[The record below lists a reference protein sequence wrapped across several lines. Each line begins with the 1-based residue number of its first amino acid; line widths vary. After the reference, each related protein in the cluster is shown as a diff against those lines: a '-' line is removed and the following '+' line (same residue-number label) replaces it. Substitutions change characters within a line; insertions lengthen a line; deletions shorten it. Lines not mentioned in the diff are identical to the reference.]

1 MTPPLT
7 EIRAA
12 GINFSPPGSAV
23 IYPTEKIKPMK
34 IIPIRT
40 KIFWEGENLLTFILK
55 YVPRL
60 KNKSILV
67 VTSKIVALSEK
78 RTVPSSGDREKAKL
92 IRAES
97 DFALPTKYVWLTI
110 KDGMVMASAGVDE
123 SNANGRIILLPE
135 DSFSTARLLRKELKS
150 KFKLNY
156 LGVLITDSRTAP
168 LRAGIT
174 GATLGYAGF
183 RGLKDYRGTPDIFG
197 RRFHFSRVNIAD
209 SLASA
214 AVLTMGEGREQRPLA
229 IIEDA
234 PVVFCDRIRKNELLI
249 DPKEDMYRPLF
260 THWPKHSR
268 VHRAAN

>member
-1 MTPPLT
+1 
-7 EIRAA
+7 
-12 GINFSPPGSAV
+12 
-23 IYPTEKIKPMK
+23 MK

-40 KIFWEGENLLTFILK
+40 KIFREEKSLLPFILK

-123 SNANGRIILLPE
+123 SNANGRIILLPKN
-135 DSFSTARLLRKELKS
+135 SFSAARSLRGELKR
-150 KFKLNY
+150 KFGLSCF
-156 LGVLITDSRTAP
+156 GVLITDSRTIP

-197 RRFHFSRVNIAD
+197 RKFHFSRVNIAD
-209 SLASA
+209 SLATA

-229 IIEDA
+229 VIEDA
-234 PVVFCDRIRKNELLI
+234 PVVFCDRIRRDELLI
-249 DPKEDMYRPLF
+249 DPEEDMYRPLF
-260 THWPKHSR
+260 THWPKSSR
-268 VHRAAN
+268 TRRAAN